1 MNFYCV
7 INERKMDQSNFVYSM
22 YAQKSKKYFVYIPL
36 LMLGLYFSCRRKKRP
51 LKGKLLTF
59 YEDSELSTYS
69 VHLQI
74 KMTMTIH
81 RTNYSTSTFYLK
93 SAQQFITEVLLFILA
108 MPLFLKISDFKVH
121 I

>member
-1 MNFYCV
+1 
-7 INERKMDQSNFVYSM
+7 
-22 YAQKSKKYFVYIPL
+22 
-36 LMLGLYFSCRRKKRP
+36 
-51 LKGKLLTF
+51 
-59 YEDSELSTYS
+59 
-69 VHLQI
+69 
-74 KMTMTIH
+74 MTITIH

>member
-1 MNFYCV
+1 
-7 INERKMDQSNFVYSM
+7 MDQSNFVYSM

-74 KMTMTIH
+74 K
-81 RTNYSTSTFYLK
+81 
-93 SAQQFITEVLLFILA
+93 
-108 MPLFLKISDFKVH
+108 
-121 I
+121 